1 MKKNV
6 GKMDRIVRIAI
17 AVALSILAYSKIIP
31 SDFALGV
38 YLVSGIIALTGF
50 IRFCPLYKILHK
62 STCREEPPHFS

>member
-38 YLVSGIIALTGF
+38 YIVSIIIALTGF
-50 IRFCPLYKILHK
+50 IRFCPIYKILHK